1 MKISTL
7 KKLDKM
13 FKLFQKQLRQKLPDE
28 EFEESA
34 TEIHEMAKKT
44 RSEIS
49 N

>member
-1 MKISTL
+1 MKIPTF

-13 FKLFQKQLRQKLPDE
+13 FKLFQKQLRQKLSDE

-34 TEIHEMAKKT
+34 TEIHGIAKKT